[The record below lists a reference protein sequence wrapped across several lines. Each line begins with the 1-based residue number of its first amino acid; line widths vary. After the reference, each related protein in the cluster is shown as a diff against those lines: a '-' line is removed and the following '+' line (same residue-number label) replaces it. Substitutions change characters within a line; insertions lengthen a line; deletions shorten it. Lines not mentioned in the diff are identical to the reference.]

1 MNDMND
7 APHGFDAMAALGE
20 TPVIRHGAA
29 STPSLPALKV
39 PVTHYAADRIQ
50 RMILD
55 GAWGVGER
63 LPGERQLSEQ
73 LGVSRVSL
81 RHALAL
87 LETLGFIA
95 IEPGRG
101 AFVQPEDQ
109 RRTQARWKLAGRY
122 AGDEVFFARSMLN
135 GWAAGLLARRISASQ
150 SHALAGALAEMR
162 EAAAKGD
169 AAGVHE
175 WDMRFHD
182 MLFEFCGNQLLAD
195 LSRTLHKERSDSVHL
210 AGGDPESIK
219 ALIAEHESVL
229 QALAARS
236 PSQAKA
242 AVERHLMEEAK
253 RAGCEV
259 ELPWVAAVA

>member
-7 APHGFDAMAALGE
+7 AHHGFEALAAMGE
-20 TPVIRHGAA
+20 APVIRHGAA
-29 STPSLPALKV
+29 QAPGLPALKV
-39 PVTHYAADRIQ
+39 PVTHYAAERIQ

-122 AGDEVFFARSMLN
+122 AGDEVFAARSMLN

-162 EAAAKGD
+162 EAAQRGD
-169 AAGVHE
+169 AAGVNE

-182 MLFEFCGNQLLAD
+182 MLFEFSGNQLLAD
-195 LSRTLHKERSDSVHL
+195 LSRTLHKERSDSSHL
-210 AGGDPESIK
+210 AAGDPASIR

-229 QALAARS
+229 QALGMRDAA
-236 PSQAKA
+236 QAKA
-242 AVERHLMEEAK
+242 AVERHLLAEAQ
-253 RAGCEV
+253 RAGCTIDI
-259 ELPWVAAVA
+259 PWAAAA

>member
-7 APHGFDAMAALGE
+7 ARHGLEAMAAMGGDA
-20 TPVIRHGAA
+20 PVIRH
-29 STPSLPALKV
+29 SPSQLPGLPALKV
-39 PVTHYAADRIQ
+39 PVTHYAAERIQ

-55 GAWGVGER
+55 GAWAVGER

-101 AFVQPEDQ
+101 AFVQPEEA

-122 AGDEVFFARSMLN
+122 AGEEVFVARSMLN

-150 SHALAGALAEMR
+150 SHSLAGALAEMR
-162 EAAAKGD
+162 EAAQRGD
-169 AAGVHE
+169 VHGVNE

-195 LSRTLHKERSDSVHL
+195 LSRTLHKERRDSSQL
-210 AGGDPESIK
+210 AAGDAESVR

-229 QALAARS
+229 QALGTRD
-236 PSQAKA
+236 PLQAKQ
-242 AVERHLMEEAK
+242 AVERHLMAEAR

-259 ELPWVAAVA
+259 DVPWAAAA